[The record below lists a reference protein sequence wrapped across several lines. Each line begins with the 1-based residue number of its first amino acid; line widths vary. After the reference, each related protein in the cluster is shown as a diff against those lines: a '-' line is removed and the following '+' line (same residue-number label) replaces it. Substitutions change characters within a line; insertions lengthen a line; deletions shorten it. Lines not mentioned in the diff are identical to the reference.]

1 MLWNPKKRP
10 TATES
15 LKYPYFTNYSN
26 LGSQTTQKAA
36 MEKLHGKSHFGNHSM
51 PKIEKEPSSLKKNS
65 VKSRSE
71 IPSYKEQN
79 FKLDDTVDLME
90 ELLGNPTPRQP
101 KKEPTRTSIYST
113 GRKSSVGNSNASSF
127 ISSRARPEKR
137 ASVPKSTVT
146 NVKYGAIFSDDDG
159 VDSDDDLI
167 SDILA
172 QKKPSQK
179 PMKSAIAS
187 DLDELLGFGNGDDE
201 LDDLENLLT
210 HGAGKTSKQ
219 SKSKTDAHLTTKMN
233 PRKVVR
239 PDKNK
244 LPRKTGSNWQFDFS
258 PDSPSLDLG
267 SLSKENAGRIEKPKL
282 VPNKRLTPR
291 DHYLQSARY
300 LPSSGAGSRIPPPST
315 ISNNQNQNS
324 NNSSHA
330 NTNHSSWRYG
340 NTAPSILPLRQNQQ
354 RRRPLPELMPG
365 LGRTNW
371 AAKYR

>member
-1 MLWNPKKRP
+1 
-10 TATES
+10 
-15 LKYPYFTNYSN
+15 
-26 LGSQTTQKAA
+26 

-51 PKIEKEPSSLKKNS
+51 PKIEKEPSSLKKQS

-113 GRKSSVGNSNASSF
+113 GRKSSVGNASSV
-127 ISSRARPEKR
+127 SSSYRARPEKR
-137 ASVPKSTVT
+137 TSVAKSTVT
-146 NVKYGAIFSDDDG
+146 KYGTMFSDDDG

-172 QKKPSQK
+172 QKKPGQK
-179 PMKSAIAS
+179 PMKAAIAS
-187 DLDELLGFGNGDDE
+187 DLDELLGLGNGDDE

-210 HGAGKTSKQ
+210 HGAGKSSKQ
-219 SKSKTDAHLTTKMN
+219 SKSKTDAYLTTKMN

-239 PDKNK
+239 PAPSDKQK
-244 LPRKTGSNWQFDFS
+244 LQKKTGSNWQFDFS

-267 SLSKENAGRIEKPKL
+267 SLSKENVGRIEKPAKL

-315 ISNNQNQNS
+315 INQNQNS
-324 NNSSHA
+324 NNSSHS
-330 NTNHSSWRYG
+330 NSNHSGWRYG
-340 NTAPSILPLRQNQQ
+340 NTAPSILPLRSNQQ
-354 RRRPLPELMPG
+354 RRNPLPQLMPG